1 MVVAAQST
9 GFRFR
14 PGELESN
21 NPEMESILHENQAR
35 FLAECLEWLWEG
47 CEDFCLAVN
56 LTVVYDSKK
65 TKKQETRGPDFFVVR
80 NVEWR
85 IRKSWMVKLEKN
97 RYPDFILELLS
108 PSNPENDKNTK
119 KTLYQDEFKTPEYF
133 WFDSNAEK
141 PLEDRELAGFRLV
154 NGVYQPIQPNARG
167 HLWSQSLDL
176 FLGKDDKWLRFFDRQ
191 GDLVPHPRED
201 ARHERRQRERVE
213 AIAEQERQQR
223 EQVEAIAERERQQRE
238 QAEAERNALL
248 EKLERIRAAG
258 IDPDAF

>member
-14 PGELESN
+14 PGELEST

-47 CEDFCLAVN
+47 REDFCLAVN
-56 LTVVYDSKK
+56 LTVVFNSKK
-65 TKKQETRGPDFFVVR
+65 TKKQEKCGPDFFVVR
-80 NVEWR
+80 DVEWR
-85 IRKSWMVKLEKN
+85 IRKSWTVKLEKN

-119 KTLYQDEFKTPEYF
+119 KVLYQDQFKTPEYF

-191 GDLVPHPRED
+191 GELVPHPRED
-201 ARHERRQRERVE
+201 ARKERQQRERVE
-213 AIAEQERQQR
+213 AIAEQERQ
-223 EQVEAIAERERQQRE
+223 EKERERQQR
-238 QAEAERNALL
+238 AEAEARADI
-248 EKLERIRAAG
+248 ERQRRERAEAMLRELG
-258 IDPDAF
+258 IDPNEL